1 MDTDRNSVARIPRDL
16 AFDSSIALL
25 SEGYNFIANRCS
37 RYQSDLFETR
47 LMGRKAICTMGA
59 DAAEMFYHPDR
70 FTRVQALPITVL
82 LLLQDIGS
90 VQTLDG
96 DAHRHRKQMFMSL
109 MPPASIARLANLTAE
124 QWQARLA
131 QWERGDQVVLHDEAR
146 AILCRAVCQWA
157 ATPLSDPQ
165 AEQRTREFG
174 AMIDGAGS
182 VGPRNW
188 QAILLR
194 MRTERWARGL
204 IAQVRARQLHVPDE
218 SALHVIAWHQEP
230 DGSLLDLGTAGVE
243 LLNLLRPTVAVARF
257 VTCAALALHHYP
269 EWRQRLQENED
280 DLECFVQEVRR
291 FYPFFPLVGGRV
303 RQAFD
308 WRGHHFTPGTW
319 VLLDL
324 YGTNHDARIWD
335 DPHTF
340 QPERFRHWDHSPYT
354 FIPQGGGEFESG
366 HRCAGEWI
374 TIELM
379 KTAVRLLTR
388 AMRYDVPDQ
397 DLRVDLSKMPALPHS
412 GFVIR
417 GVDTSPKSR

>member
-1 MDTDRNSVARIPRDL
+1 MDTNRNSVARIPRDP
-16 AFDSSIALL
+16 AFDSSLALL

-82 LLLQDIGS
+82 LLQDIGS

-109 MPPASIARLANLTAE
+109 MTPASIARLADLTAE

-257 VTCAALALHHYP
+257 VTFAALALHHYP

-308 WRGHHFTPGTW
+308 WRGHHFAPGTW